1 MLNNRIPPPI
11 LTLALA
17 LVMGVAAGWP
27 APDGLRWALAF
38 LVFMAAGF
46 FGFPALR
53 AFRQAKTTINP
64 VQIDRASALV
74 TGGIY
79 RWSRNPMYVALTLL
93 LAAWALFLGGTLVW
107 AGPLVLALWLDR
119 LQILPE
125 EAAMRARFG
134 PAYDAYRTQVR
145 RWL

>member
-1 MLNNRIPPPI
+1 MLKNRIPPPI
-11 LTLALA
+11 LTMALA
-17 LVMGVAAGWP
+17 LVMGLAAGWP
-27 APDGLRWALAF
+27 APDGFRWTLAF
-38 LVFMAAGF
+38 LVFMAAGT

-53 AFRQAKTTINP
+53 AFRQARTTINP

-79 RWSRNPMYVALTLL
+79 RWSRNPMYVALMLL
-93 LAAWALFLGGTLVW
+93 LAAWALFLGGSWVW